1 MASLA
6 SKSKE
11 EEENIAAGVPALAA
25 SATLQSC
32 VEMPAGSACVGGYD
46 FNKVF
51 DFDAF
56 MGTFATQGFQGTQL
70 SLAIDEINRMR
81 NWRLIDD
88 PIREDEPEELKD
100 LEVRKKIK
108 CTIFFGFTSNMIS
121 CGNREVIRFLCQ
133 HKMIDAIVT
142 TGGGIE
148 EDFMKCFTPHYMG
161 NFHLKGKDL
170 RKQGLNRIGNL
181 IVPNSNYCRFE
192 DFFSPILDAM
202 LNEQKTEGTVWS
214 PSKVIHRMGKEI
226 NNEDSVYYWCWK
238 NDIPVFCPALTDG
251 SVGDMIYFHSY
262 KNPGFVL
269 DIAQDIRG
277 INDIALTARKTG
289 MFIVGGGIVKHHICN
304 ANLMR
309 NGADFSVFV
318 NTGHAFDGS
327 DSGAPPDEAVS
338 WGKIKMDAKPVKV
351 SCDAALALPLIVSQT
366 FAKDERVKHQ

>member
-133 HKMIDAIVT
+133 HKMIDAIV
-142 TGGGIE
+142 
-148 EDFMKCFTPHYMG
+148 
-161 NFHLKGKDL
+161 
-170 RKQGLNRIGNL
+170 
-181 IVPNSNYCRFE
+181 
-192 DFFSPILDAM
+192 
-202 LNEQKTEGTVWS
+202 
-214 PSKVIHRMGKEI
+214 
-226 NNEDSVYYWCWK
+226 
-238 NDIPVFCPALTDG
+238 
-251 SVGDMIYFHSY
+251 
-262 KNPGFVL
+262 
-269 DIAQDIRG
+269 RG
-277 INDIALTARKTG
+277 
-289 MFIVGGGIVKHHICN
+289 
-304 ANLMR
+304 
-309 NGADFSVFV
+309 
-318 NTGHAFDGS
+318 
-327 DSGAPPDEAVS
+327 
-338 WGKIKMDAKPVKV
+338 
-351 SCDAALALPLIVSQT
+351 
-366 FAKDERVKHQ
+366 